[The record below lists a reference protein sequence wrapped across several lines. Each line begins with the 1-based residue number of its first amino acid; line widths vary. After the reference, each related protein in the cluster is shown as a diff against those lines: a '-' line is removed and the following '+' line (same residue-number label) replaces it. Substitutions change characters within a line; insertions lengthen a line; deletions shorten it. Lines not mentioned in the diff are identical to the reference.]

1 MSKNYGLGAN
11 GKEADIT
18 RGDLVRFF
26 VTDLLPMQN
35 YRFWCTDTSPEV
47 KALRAKKQADMTASL
62 YAEGQ
67 KTPLRVYEVP
77 GKRFRIHA
85 GDTRYWSFVEIDKKR
100 DWPWGKKEDEGR
112 PRVECLVETFDPK
125 IDRDK
130 AAFGSSLTENIQR
143 NDLTLVDLSNAVII
157 AERQGYTPAEIMA
170 QLRQTDPSFISRM
183 HKIAVLPVAR
193 KRELFLNQLSA
204 STAYL
209 LAEIPEEEHE
219 SILEEAATLEPEAS
233 SHSADSVDPRPNAP
247 KKRGRPAKKASA
259 RSVATVAKKRGLLK
273 NKSTAHTIA
282 GQREFWTP
290 YAERGKES
298 LMGRLAVASL
308 DWLRSADDESYFKAV
323 TSLLRGAS
331 KAA

>member
-1 MSKNYGLGAN
+1 MGRMTHTESSV
-11 GKEADIT
+11 EATVQVRVPEST
-18 RGDLVRFF
+18 RDMAKVAAAKLRVPLVEF
-26 VTDLLPMQN
+26 
-35 YRFWCTDTSPEV
+35 
-47 KALRAKKQADMTASL
+47 LRRAVAASL

-67 KTPLRVYEVP
+67 KTPLRVHEVP

-85 GDTRYWSFVEIDKKR
+85 GDTRYWSFMEIDKRR
-100 DWPWGKKEDEGR
+100 DWPWGKPEDKGR

-170 QLRQTDPSFISRM
+170 QLRQTDPTFISRM

-193 KRELFLNQLSA
+193 KRELFLNQISA

-219 SILEEAATLEPEAS
+219 GVLADAAAMEPDAS
-233 SHSADSVDPRPNAP
+233 SHSADTVEPRP
-247 KKRGRPAKKASA
+247 KMRRGSA
-259 RSVATVAKKRGLLK
+259 G
-273 NKSTAHTIA
+273 
-282 GQREFWTP
+282 
-290 YAERGKES
+290 
-298 LMGRLAVASL
+298 GR
-308 DWLRSADDESYFKAV
+308 
-323 TSLLRGAS
+323 
-331 KAA
+331 

>member
-1 MSKNYGLGAN
+1 MSKNYGNGAD
-11 GKEADIT
+11 GKEVDIS
-18 RGDLVRFF
+18 RGDLVCFF
-26 VTDLLPMQN
+26 VSDLLPSNN
-35 YRFWCTDTSPEV
+35 YRFWCTDTSPEI
-47 KALRAKKQADMTASL
+47 KALRAQKQAEMTASL

-67 KTPLRVYEVP
+67 KTPIKVYEVP

-85 GDTRYWSFVEIDKKR
+85 GDTRYWSFMEIDKKR
-100 DWPWGKKEDEGR
+100 DWPWGKTEDKGR

-125 IDRDK
+125 IDREK

-170 QLRQTDPSFISRM
+170 QLRQTDPTFISRM

-193 KRELFLNQLSA
+193 RRELFLNQISA

-209 LAEIPEEEHE
+209 LAEIPEEEHDGV
-219 SILEEAATLEPEAS
+219 LADAKVMEPETS
-233 SHSADSVDPRPNAP
+233 SHSAASVGTRPNAP
-247 KKRGRPAKKASA
+247 KKRGRPAKTVST
-259 RSVATVAKKRGLLK
+259 RTVAVAAKKRGLLK

-290 YAERGKES
+290 YADRKDS
-298 LMGRLAVASL
+298 MIGRLAAASL
-308 DWLRSADDESYFKAV
+308 DWLKNADDEIYFKSV
-323 TSLLRGAS
+323 VGLLKRAE

>member
-1 MSKNYGLGAN
+1 MSKNYGKGAD
-11 GKEADIT
+11 GSEVDIT

-26 VTDLLPMQN
+26 VEDLLPMNN
-35 YRFWCTDTSPEV
+35 YRFWCNDTSPEI
-47 KALRAKKQADMTASL
+47 KALRAKRQADMTASL

-85 GDTRYWSFVEIDKKR
+85 GDTRYWSFMEIDKKR
-100 DWPWGKKEDEGR
+100 DWPWGKPEDEGR

-125 IDRDK
+125 IDREK

-143 NDLTLVDLSNAVII
+143 NDLTLVDLSNAVMI

-204 STAYL
+204 ATAYL

-219 SILEEAATLEPEAS
+219 GILADAKAMEPETS
-233 SHSADSVDPRPNAP
+233 SHSAETVQPRPNAP
-247 KKRGRPAKKASA
+247 KKRGRPAKTVSA
-259 RSVATVAKKRGLLK
+259 RSVAVAAKKRGLLK
-273 NKSTAHTIA
+273 NKSTAQTIA

-290 YAERGKES
+290 YADRKDS
-298 LMGRLAVASL
+298 LIGRLAVANL
-308 DWLRSADDESYFKAV
+308 DWIKSGDNEAYFRSI
-323 TSLLRGAS
+323 TGLLKTAAGA
-331 KAA
+331 A